1 MRKPAAA
8 NIMKKKFPVPLPLSY
23 RRKAMRFRNPILIL
37 LICLLL
43 LTACGLPEPAQE
55 SQAASAVL
63 SAEGAQE
70 RIEIL
75 EVATAEP
82 EPAFSPVP
90 ATDSPSPEP
99 TPSPTPEPTPEP
111 TPSPT
116 PVPTPEP
123 RDPKEIIEEMVITY
137 GLYENAANDR
147 VAELL
152 TELEASDPDAASR
165 WAQVMELWR
174 NVRAGVTV
182 NYKELPDGLPETDE
196 LAIVA
201 LGYKLNANGT
211 MRDELEDRLKVVLRS
226 AKKYPKAYIVCTGG
240 GTASKKKNVTE
251 AGKMSSWLK
260 KKGVSNKRI
269 ITEKQSRTTAQNALY
284 TYKILEKDYPD
295 VTSVAIISSDYHIA
309 SGVLY
314 FQAIAILRA
323 EKDQPPRYTVVSNA
337 ACDEKGSQS
346 LLSQAGALI
355 ELYGDSDTA
364 YDVYHGRYDYSV
376 IPTPEAVLAA
386 PEPSPVPEEEPSPAP

>member
-1 MRKPAAA
+1 
-8 NIMKKKFPVPLPLSY
+8 
-23 RRKAMRFRNPILIL
+23 MRFRNPILIL
-37 LICLLL
+37 LVLLLL
-43 LTACGLPEPAQE
+43 LTACGAPHAQE
-55 SQAASAVL
+55 SQGASAAL
-63 SAEGAQE
+63 SSEPEGAQE

-75 EVATAEP
+75 EAVTAEP
-82 EPAFSPVP
+82 EPALTPVP
-90 ATDSPSPEP
+90 ATDTPSPEP
-99 TPSPTPEPTPEP
+99 TPSPTPEPTPSP

-116 PVPTPEP
+116 PEPTPEP
-123 RDPKEIIEEMVITY
+123 REAKEIIEEMVITY

-147 VAELL
+147 VTELL
-152 TELEASDPDAASR
+152 TELEAVDPDAASR
-165 WAQVMELWR
+165 WAQIMELWR
-174 NVRAGVTV
+174 NVRAGIEI
-182 NYKELPDGLPETDE
+182 NYKELPDGLPDTDE

-226 AKKYPKAYIVCTGG
+226 AKKYPKAYVVCTGG

-260 KKGVSNKRI
+260 KKGVSKNRV

-284 TYKILEKDYPD
+284 TYKILEKEYPG

-309 SGVLY
+309 SGMLY
-314 FQAIAILRA
+314 FQAVAILRA
-323 EKDQPPRYTVVSNA
+323 EKDQPPRYTVISNA

-386 PEPSPVPEEEPSPAP
+386 KEQTPAPQAESSAAP